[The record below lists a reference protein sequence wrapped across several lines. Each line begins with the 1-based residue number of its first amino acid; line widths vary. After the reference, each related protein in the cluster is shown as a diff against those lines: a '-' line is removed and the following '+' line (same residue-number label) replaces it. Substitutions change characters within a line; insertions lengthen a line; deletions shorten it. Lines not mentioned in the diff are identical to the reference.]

1 MGTMAEAFEQEKKRQ
16 ASAENRRFTE
26 GALSSV
32 TEGLLFGFRDEL
44 ESGVQALYNAAVQ
57 GTPITESYRERL
69 SELESQRKQ
78 FEKQNPIFAPYL
90 LALPLV
96 VER

>member
-26 GALSSV
+26 GALKNKIRF
-32 TEGLLFGFRDEL
+32 LHLCQKWLEL
-44 ESGVQALYNAAVQ
+44 
-57 GTPITESYRERL
+57 
-69 SELESQRKQ
+69 
-78 FEKQNPIFAPYL
+78 YL